1 MDDRIARRVPDR
13 PHSGEPL
20 SFAKGA
26 PERVRRSLL
35 SSSAVGMANR
45 GLVIQALFD
54 LGPTS
59 RAELARRA
67 GVNRTTISGIVQPL
81 IDNDVLVE
89 IEPVQSKRIG
99 GKPARPLWFSPS
111 ARPICGVLLMP
122 DAVQACLVTVDG
134 AIIAVNRIA
143 LPNGDGPVGPIIRA
157 IKKTTRSALDR
168 AVRKPLGIGVAVGAM
183 VDTDQGS
190 IVTMNLA
197 PSLDGYPLAAELR
210 REFGLPVRLD
220 HHPRA
225 LLVGDR
231 WFGKGRG
238 AAQFAAIYTGEV
250 LGGAF
255 YLDGRLYRGVGG
267 AGGELGHTFVQVG
280 GELCRCGRRGCWDTI
295 ATLSWLRREAKA
307 VGLPQPGEMN
317 SGALM
322 QLVVAG
328 DPRAATLADRY
339 ANNIAVGIANVQ
351 QTLAPND
358 YILHGEVVLGG
369 APMIEAIAAH
379 VRRLVP
385 NRPGLN
391 IEISAGEPGDRAAL
405 LGAAGLVLSDLLRLS
420 I

>member
-1 MDDRIARRVPDR
+1 M
-13 PHSGEPL
+13 GT
-20 SFAKGA
+20 
-26 PERVRRSLL
+26 
-35 SSSAVGMANR
+35 ANR

-59 RAELARRA
+59 RAELARRP

-89 IEPVQSKRIG
+89 IEPVQPKRSG

-111 ARPICGVLLMP
+111 ARPICGVLLMS
-122 DAVQACLVTVDG
+122 DAVQACLVTLDG
-134 AIIAVNRIA
+134 AIIGANRVA
-143 LPNGDGPVGPIIRA
+143 LPKGDGPVGPIIKA
-157 IKKTTRSALDR
+157 IKKSTRSAL
-168 AVRKPLGIGVAVGAM
+168 AGATRKPLGVGVAVGAM

-190 IVTMNLA
+190 IVTMNLT
-197 PSLDGYPLAAELR
+197 PSLDGYPLAEELQ

-238 AAQFAAIYTGEV
+238 AAQFAVIYTGEV

-255 YLDGRLYRGVGG
+255 YFDGHLYRGVAG
-267 AGGELGHTFVQVG
+267 AGGELGHTFVQGV

-295 ATLSWLRREAKA
+295 ATLSWLRREATA
-307 VGLPQPGEMN
+307 VGLPKPNEIN
-317 SGALM
+317 SRPLM
-322 QLVVAG
+322 QLAVVG
-328 DPRAATLADRY
+328 DLRATELADRY
-339 ANNIAVGIANVQ
+339 TKNIAVGIANVQ
-351 QTLAPND
+351 QTLAPNH
-358 YILHGEVVLGG
+358 YILHGDVVLGG
-369 APMIEAIAAH
+369 APMIGAIAAH

-385 NRPGLN
+385 NRPESN

-405 LGAAGLVLSDLLRLS
+405 LGAAGLVLSDLLQLS